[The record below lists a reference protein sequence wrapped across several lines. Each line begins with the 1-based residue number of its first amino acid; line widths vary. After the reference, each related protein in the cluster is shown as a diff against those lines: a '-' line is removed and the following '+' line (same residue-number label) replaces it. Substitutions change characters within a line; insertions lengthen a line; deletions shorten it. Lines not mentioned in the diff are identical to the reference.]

1 MNARVH
7 IDSFEA
13 VDLPA
18 KGRRKMTY
26 AQFREAVLKAGRF
39 SVFEATASD
48 WSAGM
53 FTALCRDPEVE
64 TDISCGFPWTLVRL
78 RHSQAGER

>member
-1 MNARVH
+1 MRVH

-13 VDLPA
+13 VELP
-18 KGRRKMTY
+18 KQKRRMTY
-26 AQFREAVLKAGRF
+26 AEFRAAALKAGRF

-53 FTALCRDPEVE
+53 FTALCRDVTVE
-64 TDISCGFPWTLVRL
+64 TDTSCGFPWTLVR
-78 RHSQAGER
+78 ERVAQGADR